1 MEPWIVIR
9 ARLSAGDLAALG
21 PIKQALRKAD
31 GSPRGAAAILG
42 CSKSAIYAAISAYPQ
57 LQAALAEHGTAVERT
72 LRHRVKRSG
81 T

>member
-9 ARLSAGDLAALG
+9 ARLSAGDMSALK
-21 PIKQALRKAD
+21 PIKRALEQAD

-42 CSKSAIYAAISAYPQ
+42 CSKSAIYSAISAYPQ
-57 LQAALAEHGTAVERT
+57 LQAALAAHGTAVERT
-72 LRHRVKRSG
+72 LRHRAKRSG